1 LPWASPIQ
9 GIMQTHTVLQSFRS
23 SKWFKPA
30 LGLGILV
37 VVVCLALLI
46 VPHLI
51 DINTYR
57 STLTSQLEQRLG
69 RQVKLGNLSLRSL
82 LPTVSVKV
90 DEVTI
95 GDDPSFA
102 PGDFLKAKTVL
113 VQLALLPLLRGQF
126 QVTALD

>member
-1 LPWASPIQ
+1 
-9 GIMQTHTVLQSFRS
+9 MQNQSAFQSFRS

-30 LGLGILV
+30 LGLGGLV
-37 VVVCLALLI
+37 VIVCLALLI

-57 STLTSQLEQRLG
+57 GTFANKLGQRLG
-69 RQVKLGNLSLRSL
+69 RPVKLGNMSL
-82 LPTVSVKV
+82 LSVLPRISVKV
-90 DEVTI
+90 DDIAI

-102 PGDFLKAKTVL
+102 SGDFLKAKTTL

-126 QVTALD
+126 QVT